1 MFNSIITSLLV
12 ASTISSPVAWSN
24 ANLRV
29 SHAAEVGGIVWTAD
43 SVTTTL
49 VTDDGNGWRIEGE
62 LDPSRL
68 YCVVF
73 DTCGTAE
80 VEDDRVLLAVA
91 MD

>member
-1 MFNSIITSLLV
+1 MLNSVIASLLV
-12 ASTISSPVAWSN
+12 ASTMSTPVAWTNSN
-24 ANLRV
+24 IRV
-29 SHAAEVGGIVWTAD
+29 SHAAEVDGIVWTAD
-43 SVTTTL
+43 SVTTTI
-49 VTDDGNGWRIEGE
+49 VTDDGHGWRIEGE

-68 YCVVF
+68 YAVVF

>member
-1 MFNSIITSLLV
+1 MLNSVIASLLV
-12 ASTISSPVAWSN
+12 ASTMSTPIAWTNSN
-24 ANLRV
+24 IRV

-49 VTDDGNGWRIEGE
+49 VTDDGHGWRINGE

-73 DTCGTAE
+73 DTQGTDNIT
-80 VEDDRVLLAVA
+80 DDSILMAVA

>member
-1 MFNSIITSLLV
+1 MLNSVIASLLV
-12 ASTISSPVAWSN
+12 ASTISAPVAWTNSN
-24 ANLRV
+24 IRV

-49 VTDDGNGWRIEGE
+49 VTDDGEGWRIEGE

-68 YCVVF
+68 YAVVF
-73 DTCGTAE
+73 DTCGTDNIK
-80 VEDDRVLLAVA
+80 DDCVLLAVA

>member
-1 MFNSIITSLLV
+1 MLNSVIASLLA
-12 ASTISSPVAWSN
+12 ASTISAPIAWTNSN
-24 ANLRV
+24 IRV

-49 VTDDGNGWRIEGE
+49 VTDDGEGWRIEGE

-73 DTCGTAE
+73 DTLGTDNIT
-80 VEDDRVLLAVA
+80 DDRIIAAVA